1 LTQALQERKK
11 SRLSKTEKGE
21 NIMAENDYLTKED
34 MRSALMKGMPVLIFV
49 AILVGF
55 LILHPWIQIGAGE
68 RGVVLNFGAVQENVL
83 GEGLHFRI
91 PIMQRII
98 PMDVKVQ
105 KAVTDAASASA
116 DLQDVTLAVALNY
129 HILPDKAN
137 VVYQTLGVQF
147 KERIIDP
154 AIQEVMKAVSARYT
168 AEELITKR
176 PAVSEAIRAALSE
189 RLLAYNIVV
198 DAFSIVT
205 FSFSRVFTEAIEA
218 KQTAEQLALKA
229 KRDLDRIK
237 VEAEQTIAAAKA
249 EAESLRLQKANISP
263 DLIELRKIEA
273 NLRAIEKWN
282 GILPQVTGAGAVP
295 FIGVGGTP
303 ESRGSKGS
311 KESRERGDQSSG
323 SVAK

>member
-1 LTQALQERKK
+1 MDEREIFMAKQAMQ
-11 SRLSKTEKGE
+11 
-21 NIMAENDYLTKED
+21 
-34 MRSALMKGMPVLIFV
+34 SALMKVPVMLVLMFV

-55 LILHPWIQIGAGE
+55 LILHPWVQIGAGE
-68 RGVVLNFGAVQENVL
+68 RGVVLNFGAVQEDVL

-137 VVYQTLGVQF
+137 VVYQTLGIQF

-189 RLLAYNIVV
+189 RLLVYNIVV

-295 FIGVGGTP
+295 FIGVGGTQ
-303 ESRGSKGS
+303 ESKGR
-311 KESRERGDQSSG
+311 KEKDG
-323 SVAK
+323 